1 MLFFFLVLIVS
12 SSMLSRHTPRFER
25 KKNKQKEDHFYMMKH
40 AKIRVNKAQIL
51 STMNYVLVSHTY

>member
-1 MLFFFLVLIVS
+1 
-12 SSMLSRHTPRFER
+12 MLSRHTPRFER
-25 KKNKQKEDHFYMMKH
+25 KKNKQKEEHFCMMKH